1 MRENWFLTSRS
12 FLLSLSLH
20 IVIGVVLFFSFD
32 FTSKPITPPKPMVNI
47 VNATAVDKSQVDQE
61 LKRLKEKEEKKKQD
75 ELKRKKELDRKEA
88 ELKKKLDAEKN
99 KANEIK
105 KKKEAERQKAEQQK
119 IRLKKLEV
127 EKKKKEAEKK
137 RKEKEAAE
145 KKKREEERKKKE
157 AEKKRLAEEKKKK
170 EEEKKRKE
178 KEEAERKAREAA
190 LQEELE
196 AELRAEQER
205 KDLTEIQKYQI
216 RIARA
221 IENKF
226 NRLGLE
232 EGLSCVIL
240 IRMIEGGKVVEAS
253 IVKSSGN
260 ELFDER
266 AHKAVFTASPLPVP
280 DETRLFEKM
289 RNIRFTFEP

>member
-1 MRENWFLTSRS
+1 MRYSWFLTSRS
-12 FLLSLSLH
+12 FLLSLALH
-20 IVIGVVLFFSFD
+20 LIIGVVLFFSFD

-47 VNATAVDKSQVDQE
+47 VKATAVDKNQIDQE

-75 ELKRKKELDRKEA
+75 ELNRKKELERKEK
-88 ELKKKLDAEKN
+88 ELKKKQEAE
-99 KANEIK
+99 
-105 KKKEAERQKAEQQK
+105 KKKEQARKKAEQEK
-119 IRLKKLEV
+119 LRLKKLEE
-127 EKKKKEAEKK
+127 EKKKKAAAEKK
-137 RKEKEAAE
+137 RKEKEEAE

-157 AEKKRLAEEKKKK
+157 AEKKKLEEEKKKK
-170 EEEKKRKE
+170 EAERKRKE
-178 KEEAERKAREAA
+178 KEEAERKAREQA
-190 LQEELE
+190 LQEGLE
-196 AELRAEQER
+196 AEQKAVQEA
-205 KDLTEIQKYQI
+205 KDLSEIQKYQI

-232 EGLSCVIL
+232 ENLSCVIL

-260 ELFDER
+260 DLFDKR
-266 AHKAVFTASPLPVP
+266 AEDAVYKSSPLPVP

>member
-1 MRENWFLTSRS
+1 MRDSWFLTSRS
-12 FLLSLSLH
+12 FLLSLALH
-20 IVIGVVLFFSFD
+20 VIIGVVLFFSFD
-32 FTSKPITPPKPMVNI
+32 FTAKPITPPKPMVNI
-47 VNATAVDKSQVDQE
+47 VKATAIDKNQVDQE

-75 ELKRKKELDRKEA
+75 ELKRKKELERKEK
-88 ELKKKLDAEKN
+88 ELKKKQAAE
-99 KANEIK
+99 
-105 KKKEAERQKAEQQK
+105 KKKEQARKKAEK
-119 IRLKKLEV
+119 EKLRLKKLEE
-127 EKKKKEAEKK
+127 EKKKKAAAEKK

-145 KKKREEERKKKE
+145 KKKREAERKKQE
-157 AEKKRLAEEKKKK
+157 AEKKKR
-170 EEEKKRKE
+170 EEEKKRKQ
-178 KEEAERKAREAA
+178 EEAERKAREQA

-196 AELRAEQER
+196 AEQKAVQEA
-205 KDLTEIQKYQI
+205 KDLSEIQKYQI

-240 IRMIEGGKVVEAS
+240 IRMIAGGKVVEAS
-253 IVKSSGN
+253 IVQSSGN
-260 ELFDER
+260 DLFDKR
-266 AHKAVFTASPLPVP
+266 AEDAVYKSSPLPVP

>member
-1 MRENWFLTSRS
+1 MRDSWFLTSRS
-12 FLLSLSLH
+12 FIYSLALH
-20 IVIGVVLFFSFD
+20 IVIGVILFFSFD
-32 FTSKPITPPKPMVNI
+32 FSSKPITPPKPMVNI

-75 ELKRKKELDRKEA
+75 ELKRKKELERKEA
-88 ELKKKLDAEKN
+88 ELKKK
-99 KANEIK
+99 
-105 KKKEAERQKAEQQK
+105 Q
-119 IRLKKLEV
+119 
-127 EKKKKEAEKK
+127 EAEKK
-137 RKEKEAAE
+137 KEQQRKKAEQEKLRLKKQEEEKKKKEAAE
-145 KKKREEERKKKE
+145 KKKKEEERKKKE
-157 AEKKRLAEEKKKK
+157 AEKKRLEEEKKKK

-178 KEEAERKAREAA
+178 KEEIERKAREQA

-196 AELRAEQER
+196 AELQAEQER

-221 IENKF
+221 IESKF

-260 ELFDER
+260 DLFDKR
-266 AHKAVFTASPLPVP
+266 AESAVFTASPLPVP

>member
-1 MRENWFLTSRS
+1 MRDSWFLTSRS
-12 FLLSLSLH
+12 FLLSLTLH
-20 IVIGVVLFFSFD
+20 LVIGVVLFFSFD

-47 VNATAVDKSQVDQE
+47 VKATAVDKNQVDQE

-75 ELKRKKELDRKEA
+75 ELNRKKELERKEK
-88 ELKKKLDAEKN
+88 ELKKKLDAEK
-99 KANEIK
+99 KKQDEIK
-105 KKKEAERQKAEQQK
+105 KKKEQEKL
-119 IRLKKLEV
+119 RLKKQEE
-127 EKKKKEAEKK
+127 EKKKKAAEKK

-157 AEKKRLAEEKKKK
+157 
-170 EEEKKRKE
+170 
-178 KEEAERKAREAA
+178 EAGRKAREQA

-196 AELRAEQER
+196 AEQKAEEER

-280 DETRLFEKM
+280 DESRLFEKM

>member
-12 FLLSLSLH
+12 FLLSLALH
-20 IVIGVVLFFSFD
+20 LIIGVILFFSFD
-32 FTSKPITPPKPMVNI
+32 FSSKPITPPKPMVDI
-47 VNATAVDKSQVDQE
+47 VKATAVDKNQVDME
-61 LKRLKEKEEKKKQD
+61 LKRLKEIEEKKKQD
-75 ELKRKKELDRKEA
+75 ELNRKKELERKEK
-88 ELKKKLDAEKN
+88 ELKKKVER
-99 KANEIK
+99 E
-105 KKKEAERQKAEQQK
+105 KKKEQERKKAEK
-119 IRLKKLEV
+119 EKLRLKKQKE

-137 RKEKEAAE
+137 RKEKEAAD

-157 AEKKRLAEEKKKK
+157 AEKKKLEEEKKKK
-170 EEEKKRKE
+170 EAEKKRKE
-178 KEEAERKAREAA
+178 KEEAERKAREQA

-196 AELRAEQER
+196 AEQRAEQEA
-205 KDLTEIQKYQI
+205 KDLSEIQKYQI

-260 ELFDER
+260 DLFDKR
-266 AHKAVFTASPLPVP
+266 AESAVFTASPLPVP
-280 DETRLFEKM
+280 DENRLFEKM

>member
-1 MRENWFLTSRS
+1 MRDSWFLTSRS
-12 FLLSLSLH
+12 FLLSLTLH
-20 IVIGVVLFFSFD
+20 LVIGVVLFFSFD

-47 VNATAVDKSQVDQE
+47 VKATAVDKNQVDQE

-75 ELKRKKELDRKEA
+75 ELNRKKELERKEK
-88 ELKKKLDAEKN
+88 ELKKKLDAEK
-99 KANEIK
+99 KKQDEIK
-105 KKKEAERQKAEQQK
+105 KKKEQEKL
-119 IRLKKLEV
+119 RLKKQEE
-127 EKKKKEAEKK
+127 EKKKKAAEKK

-157 AEKKRLAEEKKKK
+157 AEKKKLEEEKKKK
-170 EEEKKRKE
+170 EAERKRKE
-178 KEEAERKAREAA
+178 KEEAERKAREQA

-196 AELRAEQER
+196 AEQKAEQER

-280 DETRLFEKM
+280 DESRLFEKM

>member
-1 MRENWFLTSRS
+1 MRDSWFLTSRS
-12 FLLSLSLH
+12 FLLSLALH
-20 IVIGVVLFFSFD
+20 VIIGVVLFFSFD
-32 FTSKPITPPKPMVNI
+32 FTAKPIAPPKPMVNI
-47 VNATAVDKSQVDQE
+47 VKATAVDKNQVDQE
-61 LKRLKEKEEKKKQD
+61 LKRLKDKEEKKKKD
-75 ELKRKKELDRKEA
+75 ELNRKKELERKEK
-88 ELKKKLDAEKN
+88 ELKKKQAAE
-99 KANEIK
+99 
-105 KKKEAERQKAEQQK
+105 KKKEQARKKAEK
-119 IRLKKLEV
+119 EKLRLKKLEE
-127 EKKKKEAEKK
+127 EKKKKAAAEKK
-137 RKEKEAAE
+137 RKEKEAEEKKKREAERKKQEAE
-145 KKKREEERKKKE
+145 KKKR
-157 AEKKRLAEEKKKK
+157 

-178 KEEAERKAREAA
+178 KEEAERKAREKA
-190 LQEELE
+190 LQEQLE
-196 AELRAEQER
+196 AEQKAVQEA
-205 KDLTEIQKYQI
+205 KDLSEIQKYQI

-260 ELFDER
+260 DLFDKR
-266 AHKAVFTASPLPVP
+266 AEDAVYKSSPLPVP

>member
-1 MRENWFLTSRS
+1 MRESRFLTSRS
-12 FLLSLSLH
+12 FLFSLLLH
-20 IVIGVVLFFSFD
+20 LIIGVVIFFSFD
-32 FTSKPITPPKPMVNI
+32 FISKPIVPPKPIVNI
-47 VNATAVDKSQVDQE
+47 VKATTVDKNQVDQE
-61 LKRLKEKEEKKKQD
+61 LKRLKDKEEKKKQD
-75 ELKRKKELDRKEA
+75 ELNRKKELERKEK
-88 ELKKKLDAEKN
+88 ELKKKLEAE
-99 KANEIK
+99 
-105 KKKEAERQKAEQQK
+105 KKKEADRKKAEK
-119 IRLKKLEV
+119 EKLRLKKLEE
-127 EKKKKEAEKK
+127 EKKKKAKEKK

-170 EEEKKRKE
+170 EEERKRKE
-178 KEEAERKAREAA
+178 KEEADRQAREKA

-196 AELRAEQER
+196 AEQQAEQER
-205 KDLTEIQKYQI
+205 KDLSEIQKYQI

-232 EGLSCVIL
+232 DGLSCVIL

-260 ELFDER
+260 DLFDKR
-266 AHKAVFTASPLPVP
+266 AESAVYKASPLPVP
-280 DETRLFEKM
+280 DETRLFEKL

>member
-1 MRENWFLTSRS
+1 MRDSWFLTSRS
-12 FLLSLSLH
+12 FLLSLALH
-20 IVIGVVLFFSFD
+20 VIIGVVLFFSFD
-32 FTSKPITPPKPMVNI
+32 FTAKPITPPKPMVNI
-47 VNATAVDKSQVDQE
+47 VKATAVDKSHVDQE

-75 ELKRKKELDRKEA
+75 ELKRKKELERKEK
-88 ELKKKLDAEKN
+88 ELKKKQAAE
-99 KANEIK
+99 
-105 KKKEAERQKAEQQK
+105 KKKEQDRKKAEK
-119 IRLKKLEV
+119 EKLRLKKLEE
-127 EKKKKEAEKK
+127 EKKKKAAAEKK

-145 KKKREEERKKKE
+145 KKKREAERKKQE
-157 AEKKRLAEEKKKK
+157 AEKKKR
-170 EEEKKRKE
+170 EEEKKRKQ
-178 KEEAERKAREAA
+178 EEAERKAREQA

-196 AELRAEQER
+196 AEQKAVQEAR
-205 KDLTEIQKYQI
+205 DLSEIQKYQI

-240 IRMIEGGKVVEAS
+240 IRMIAGGKVVEAS
-253 IVKSSGN
+253 IVQSSGN
-260 ELFDER
+260 DLFDKR
-266 AHKAVFTASPLPVP
+266 AEDAVYKSSPLPVP